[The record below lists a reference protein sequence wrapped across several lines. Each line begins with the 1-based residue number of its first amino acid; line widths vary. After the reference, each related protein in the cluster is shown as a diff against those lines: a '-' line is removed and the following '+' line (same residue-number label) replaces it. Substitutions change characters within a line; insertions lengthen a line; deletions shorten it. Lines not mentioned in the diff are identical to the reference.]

1 MFRDSS
7 RKPRSSAIR
16 RNYPGHF
23 TFFLF
28 CISIGLYGRA
38 FSVLDNLECSFLN
51 GSVCCLHSVTKTEAI
66 KELIQKASVLHILD
80 NTKQFTRDVLDREK
94 RQTTGFGHGVA
105 VAHARY
111 AGLDSVIIALGIS
124 RKGIEY
130 QAMDNK
136 PVHLLFLIGS
146 PLSLQDDYLRA
157 LSVLVKLVRRA
168 DFREALLNASSIP
181 EIEEILHANFCP
193 LLQNEQKKAV

>member
-16 RNYPGHF
+16 RTYPAYF

-28 CISIGLYGRA
+28 CISIALYGRV
-38 FSVLDNLECSFLN
+38 FSVLDKLECSFLN
-51 GSVCCLHSVTKTEAI
+51 GSVCCIHSVTKREAI
-66 KELIQKASVLHILD
+66 EELIQKASVLHILD
-80 NTKQFTRDVLDREK
+80 NTQRFTREVLDREK
-94 RQTTGFGHGVA
+94 KQTTGFGHGVA

-111 AGLDSVIIALGIS
+111 AGLDSVIIALGVS

-136 PVHLLFLIGS
+136 PVHLLFLIAS
-146 PLSLQDDYLRA
+146 PMSLQDDYLRA
-157 LSVLVKLVRRA
+157 LSVLVKLVRQA
-168 DFREALLNASSIP
+168 DFREALLEASSIP
-181 EIEEILHANFCP
+181 EIEEILHTNFCS
-193 LLQNEQKKAV
+193 LLQDEQKKAV